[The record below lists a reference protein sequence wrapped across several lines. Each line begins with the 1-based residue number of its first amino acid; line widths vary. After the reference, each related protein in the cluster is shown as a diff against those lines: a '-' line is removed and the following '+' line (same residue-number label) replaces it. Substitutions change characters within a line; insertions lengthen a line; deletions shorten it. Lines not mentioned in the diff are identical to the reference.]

1 MRVEVFSDVVCP
13 WCFIGKRRLET
24 AVANLAAKGVT
35 IDLEISYRP
44 YQLDP
49 TAPSHEAKPVI
60 DAYAKK
66 FGGQKRA
73 EEIIA
78 HVTSVAAQDGIKF
91 NMDKA
96 LRANTALA
104 HRLLGYALSEY
115 GTEVQS
121 RLNERLLRAYFEDG
135 LDIGNIDV
143 LASCAQDVAID
154 RADVAAYL
162 ESDAGVSELAD
173 QLLFAAQNDITAVPT
188 FVFDDKW
195 SVPGAQDVAVFERVL
210 MKLSE
215 KP

>member
-13 WCFIGKRRLET
+13 WCYIGKRRLET

-49 TAPSHEAKPVI
+49 TAPSHEATRVI
-60 DAYAKK
+60 DTYAKK

-73 EEIIA
+73 AEIIA
-78 HVTSVAAQDGIKF
+78 HVSSVAAQDGIQF
-91 NMDKA
+91 NMDRA

-104 HRLLGYALSEY
+104 HRLLGFALREY

-121 RLNERLLRAYFEDG
+121 RLKERLLRAYFEDG
-135 LDIGNIDV
+135 LDIGSIDV
-143 LASCAQDVAID
+143 LASCAQDVAIA
-154 RADVAAYL
+154 RSQVTAYL

-173 QLLFAAQNDITAVPT
+173 ELLFAAQNDITAVPT
-188 FVFDDKW
+188 FIFDDKW

-210 MKLSE
+210 LKLSE
-215 KP
+215 KS